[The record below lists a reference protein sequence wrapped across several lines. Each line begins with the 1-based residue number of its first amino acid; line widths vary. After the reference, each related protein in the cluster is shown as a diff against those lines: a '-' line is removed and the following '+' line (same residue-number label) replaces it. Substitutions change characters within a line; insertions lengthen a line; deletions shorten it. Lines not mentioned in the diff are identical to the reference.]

1 MKLPTNP
8 TTLPALRPA
17 AVRLRAP
24 RRVAALLLALLAL
37 CLPGRAQAHKNGAPT
52 EGCSGCHNGGKAPTV
67 TITPDLM
74 TVNPGQTLTLTV
86 SISQTNGPVAGFFL
100 ETSGVGTLKVIDS
113 GTYMAGNGIT
123 HTSPR
128 TGSGGF
134 TTFKVGWT
142 APATPGG
149 VDFNVWANS
158 ANGDGSQRGDAEGD
172 AFFSTAFGCAGTKYY
187 HDYDGDG
194 VGAVTSGY
202 TMACSTPQYYSAK
215 LGDCNDNDPKVYA
228 GAPEICDG
236 KDNNCDGQIDEGLT
250 FMLYCTDADWDGHG
264 VTGKATMMAC
274 GVSKGWG
281 LCDNDCNDNDPT
293 IYPGAPELCNGKD
306 DNCNNQID
314 EGARTVCGV
323 GWCAKYADGCGAS
336 ATSQCTPGAPRAEE
350 CNDFDDD
357 CDGVKDNGTDLEL
370 CKIPGL
376 VCRAGYCVPAGSA
389 GASSVGSGGAS
400 SGSGAG
406 PSTGGVSDGSAGG
419 ASVASQPGQAG
430 NISSGAGPSSDPQ
443 AAPPGCSV
451 GHARTRAPFLGL
463 GLLAF
468 AAALRRRKQRRAA
481 AVCRPGS
488 SITR

>member
-1 MKLPTNP
+1 MKLL
-8 TTLPALRPA
+8 TTLKILPAVRPP
-17 AVRLRAP
+17 AVRLPAP
-24 RRVAALLLALLAL
+24 QRVAALLLALLAL

-52 EGCSGCHNGGKAPTV
+52 EGCSGCHHGGKTPTV

-74 TVNPGQTLTLTV
+74 TVNPGQLLTLTV
-86 SISQTNGPVAGFFL
+86 SISQTNGPVAGFYL
-100 ETSGVGTLKVIDS
+100 EASGVGTLKVVDS
-113 GTYMAGNGIT
+113 GTYLAGNGIT
-123 HTSPR
+123 HTAPR

-158 ANGDGSQRGDAEGD
+158 ANGDGSQNGDAEGD

-194 VGAVTSGY
+194 VGSVTSGY
-202 TMACSTPQYYSAK
+202 TMACSVPQYYSAK
-215 LGDCNDNDPKVYA
+215 AGDCNDNDPKIYA

-236 KDNNCDGQIDEGLT
+236 KDNNCDGQIDEGLPI
-250 FMLYCTDADWDGHG
+250 MSYCTDADGDGHG
-264 VTGKATMMAC
+264 VIGKATMMGCA
-274 GVSKGWG
+274 VSKGWG
-281 LCDNDCNDNDPT
+281 LCDNDCNDDDPT
-293 IYPGAPELCNGKD
+293 IYPGAPELCNNKD

-323 GWCAKYADGCGAS
+323 GWCAKYADGCGTGA
-336 ATSQCTPGAPRAEE
+336 SQCTPGAPRAEE

-376 VCRAGYCVPAGSA
+376 VCRAGYCIPAGSA
-389 GASSVGSGGAS
+389 GAGSGGVT

-406 PSTGGVSDGSAGG
+406 PSTGDASAGG
-419 ASVASQPGQAG
+419 APSGPSQPAQAG
-430 NISSGAGPSSDPQ
+430 NTSSGADPSSDPQ
-443 AAPPGCSV
+443 AAPPGACSV
-451 GHARTRAPFLGL
+451 GHSRSRAPFVGL

-468 AAALRRRKQRRAA
+468 AAALLRRKQRRATA
-481 AVCRPGS
+481 AR
-488 SITR
+488 R